1 MTHRPFRPRWPVR
14 PPVRTDRGQAIS
26 VMMVGVIAALLMVA
40 GLVIDG
46 GQKATATSRAES
58 VAAGAARAAADA
70 GAAGTLDPG
79 GDGRLA
85 GARAQDAARAYLDAA
100 STGPGPAIDG
110 TVQVVGDRVVV
121 STRVQ
126 VTTIFLSV
134 IGIDR
139 VVGSGQAT
147 AEVVPAR

>member
-1 MTHRPFRPRWPVR
+1 MAPILLRPRLRGR
-14 PPVRTDRGQAIS
+14 PPARNERGQAIS
-26 VMMVGVIAALLMVA
+26 VMMIGVTAALLMVA

-46 GQKATATSRAES
+46 GQKATAISRAES

-70 GAAGTLDPG
+70 GAAGTLDPAG
-79 GDGRLA
+79 SRRLA
-85 GARAQDAARAYLDAA
+85 VARARDAARTYLDGA
-100 STGPGPAIDG
+100 SAEQGSAITGAVRVD
-110 TVQVVGDRVVV
+110 GDRVLV

-139 VVGSGQAT
+139 LVGTGTAT